1 MSDRLPDVSSPASGA
16 ALRVVS
22 TSSLEELR
30 PHAAAWNALCLEAPQ
45 RMPTLSHAWASAWLA
60 TRVEPGET
68 WRCHFAYAGDRLV
81 GVLPVVRRRRG
92 LLAGFEL
99 APPRDHHTRSGDVLL
114 APSHA
119 RAAFA
124 ALLDAAFSADGR
136 PFRLA
141 LSGVRA
147 GSPTLEVLADRS
159 PRGVLVRQPDERG
172 SYVPVTGSVEEFRAN
187 LSDNFRRNVRK
198 AGNRLEKTPGAAY
211 VFQGG
216 PDAKPEGLDAFLAV
230 EGSGWKGEAGTAIEK
245 DPALVAF
252 YRALAQNLSALG
264 WLVWNRVEVDGK
276 AIAVH
281 MGVRLGRALVLLKI
295 AYDEAHARLSPGNCL
310 FDKLIEREL
319 EEKTVDEVNCL
330 TDMPWHRSWEMPQ
343 ADFFDLWIYPRR
355 PGALLVGVLPQRAK
369 AVAKKIP
376 FLVALAEKRKAA
388 RAAAAAPRPPPPPDS
403 APAPPPGAPS
413 EDAP

>member
-1 MSDRLPDVSSPASGA
+1 M
-16 ALRVVS
+16 
-22 TSSLEELR
+22 
-30 PHAAAWNALCLEAPQ
+30 
-45 RMPTLSHAWASAWLA
+45 
-60 TRVEPGET
+60 
-68 WRCHFAYAGDRLV
+68 
-81 GVLPVVRRRRG
+81 
-92 LLAGFEL
+92 
-99 APPRDHHTRSGDVLL
+99 
-114 APSHA
+114 
-119 RAAFA
+119 
-124 ALLDAAFSADGR
+124 
-136 PFRLA
+136 
-141 LSGVRA
+141 
-147 GSPTLEVLADRS
+147 
-159 PRGVLVRQPDERG
+159 LVRQPDERG
-172 SYVPVTGSVEEFRAN
+172 SYVPVAGTIEEFRAK

-211 VFQGG
+211 VFEGG

-245 DPALVAF
+245 DPGLVAF

-281 MGVRLGRALVLLKI
+281 MGVRMGRALVLLKI

-319 EEKTVDEVNCL
+319 AAKTVDEVNCL

-388 RAAAAAPRPPPPPDS
+388 KAAAAAPTAPPPVPASTPSSAPPPS
-403 APAPPPGAPS
+403 APAGAPS